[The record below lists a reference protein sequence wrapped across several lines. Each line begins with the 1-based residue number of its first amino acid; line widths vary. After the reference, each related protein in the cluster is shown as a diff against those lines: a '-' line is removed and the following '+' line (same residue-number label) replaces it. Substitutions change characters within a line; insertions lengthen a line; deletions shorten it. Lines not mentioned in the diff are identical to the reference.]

1 MNCHVCLP
9 KFKIRPDLKTLLSSQ
24 ISKWNCRPIE
34 LLSPKSLWVPSR
46 KSKKK
51 NLSFVN
57 KHVLQNNCLKHE
69 ITDVVIALII
79 LIVITGGFQNFQKW
93 GGSVYEL
100 CSSLKGLSSSG
111 VPQVP
116 GLDPTILTCQSHH
129 DAMWL
134 HMVSVC
140 LAVQI
145 NI

>member
-1 MNCHVCLP
+1 MCVYPNLKFAQIWKLYYHHKYRSEIVVPLNFFLP
-9 KFKIRPDLKTLLSSQ
+9 SLSEFPVV
-24 ISKWNCRPIE
+24 NR
-34 LLSPKSLWVPSR
+34 
-46 KSKKK
+46 KK

>member
-1 MNCHVCLP
+1 MCVYPNL
-9 KFKIRPDLKTLLSSQ
+9 KFAQ
-24 ISKWNCRPIE
+24 IWKLYYHHKYRSEIV
-34 LLSPKSLWVPSR
+34 VPLNFFPP
-46 KSKKK
+46 

-69 ITDVVIALII
+69 ITDVVIVLII